1 MKELTE
7 SVIKE
12 LFVKTGVDEK
22 YFSYYET
29 ELKRSHK
36 AFREEYP
43 YDENED
49 EEERAEDEKIEK
61 ACIECA
67 NDYIR
72 YYVEER
78 EKGHGNKWSDSVARD
93 RVGGEH
99 EFFVYINAY
108 TSIENEAEKDKEL
121 TIHAYSLNSDPFFI
135 EQYKRYFI
143 DQSEYPQEDAVKYT
157 KTYLDCLSKGKS
169 EVYAKQYALRLVD
182 YCESKEYCELYASKY
197 EESIN
202 KGRDESKTIRIAN
215 EYVDLYERY
224 WPEDDNILGIE
235 AHEGYM
241 KGFEYAIDND
251 IDSPQIFAEEYEE
264 FYLSILFPH
273 EKDKSLKKQ
282 WKYEEHLKK
291 LFPNKF

>member
-1 MKELTE
+1 MKDLTE
-7 SVIKE
+7 RVIKE
-12 LFVKTGVDEK
+12 LFVKTGVEEK
-22 YFSYYET
+22 YFSYYES
-29 ELKRSHK
+29 ELKRRHK

-49 EEERAEDEKIEK
+49 EEERAEDENMEK
-61 ACIECA
+61 AYIECA

-78 EKGHGNKWSDSVARD
+78 EKGHGHKWSDSVARD

-99 EFFVYINAY
+99 EFFVYNNAY

-215 EYVDLYERY
+215 EYVDRYERY
-224 WPEDDNILGIE
+224 WPEDDNMLGIE
-235 AHEGYM
+235 AHKGYM
-241 KGFEYAIDND
+241 EGFEYAVDNN
-251 IDSPQIFAEEYEE
+251 IESPEEYA
-264 FYLSILFPH
+264 
-273 EKDKSLKKQ
+273 K
-282 WKYEEHLKK
+282 KYEEEYLAKR
-291 LFPNKF
+291 FPYEMFDR